1 MDGCDGRSISTLMA
15 QKASANVVGLPA
27 MVSKWARSY
36 MRVMEWR
43 VKQLETPMPA
53 GMKAMIFRRYILVSR
68 TLNFGLKGIVDKTTV
83 FQLLQRALSDPRTVE
98 LSDPRIVRSSHEG
111 VGFPLECLHI
121 VKFLLRLRDS
131 LILRVQLRVELGD
144 RGAFIAE
151 LELSFESRMD
161 EVEKSLCMLS
171 YRKVVWEKFA
181 DAFESNSKMDNDL
194 RTRPRPPK
202 KGGRRQPASAPV
214 HRFPPGLED
223 ECRRLMIEQY
233 WAEFLKVKDMELG
246 NVDEETGIE

>member
-1 MDGCDGRSISTLMA
+1 MNA
-15 QKASANVVGLPA
+15 ASASEEELQQYRLLILKTKTETQA
-27 MVSKWARSY
+27 LKR
-36 MRVMEWR
+36 MRTSLVIGKMNDFAVYR
-43 VKQLETPMPA
+43 NKQIE
-53 GMKAMIFRRYILVSR
+53 KAIS
-68 TLNFGLKGIVDKTTV
+68 
-83 FQLLQRALSDPRTVE
+83 LLSNNDDAVPKATVE
-98 LSDPRIVRSSHEG
+98 ASR
-111 VGFPLECLHI
+111 
-121 VKFLLRLRDS
+121 RLQYAKKITDEASNTLFSALDNAIQSVRDS
-131 LILRVQLRVELGD
+131 LILRVQLRVDLGD
-144 RGAFIAE
+144 RNAFIAE
-151 LELSFESRMD
+151 LELAYEGRMD
-161 EVEKSLCMLS
+161 NEEKSLCMLS

-233 WAEFLKVKDMELG
+233 WAEFQMEEDMELG